1 MSNNILKLQEIGI
14 REVSKKTHIEI
25 EYLEYMCD
33 KNYEKLKKL
42 NAFGYAKIIS
52 REYDIDLS
60 DWCEEFKSYC
70 LEHPGEDGCTFCVSP
85 KIPAYTS
92 KEEGGSW
99 IWVLIIVAILVG
111 FVWIFGFTKY
121 FDNFMTLF
129 DDENK
134 SVTYSNTAVVETA
147 KDSLKL
153 DSNMSIENIAKDLNL
168 SDVNATDEN
177 QTSEPKELMDSEI
190 IPDENITTN
199 TLFQPLEAATPNEN
213 LTAQAIIVP
222 TRNIWVGIK
231 YLDNGS
237 KRSFTTSKAI
247 DLNLSRD
254 AIVSTGHGEFVFST
268 NDENT
273 TYKSKNPLRFLIKD
287 ASIKPIDFEEYVKI
301 NKGEKW

>member
-14 REVSKKTHIEI
+14 KEVSKKTHIEI

-60 DWCEEFKSYC
+60 DWCEEFRAYC
-70 LEHPGEDGCTFCVSP
+70 SEHPGEDGCTFCVSP

-99 IWVLIIVAILVG
+99 IWVLVIVAVLVG

-121 FDNFMTLF
+121 FDNFMTFF

-147 KDSLKL
+147 KESLNL
-153 DSNMSIENIAKDLNL
+153 DSNMSIENIVKDM
-168 SDVNATDEN
+168 SDINATDEN
-177 QTSEPKELMDSEI
+177 QTSVSKELTDSEI
-190 IPDENITTN
+190 LPDENTTAN
-199 TLFQPLEAATPNEN
+199 TLFQPLEAATSNEN
-213 LTAQAIIVP
+213 LTAQALIAP

-254 AIVSTGHGEFVFST
+254 AIVLTGHGELIFSA